1 MKNLDFK
8 KLAVLIGIIAAII
21 VTIILL
27 VVGIGKSN
35 KLSKDETEKVNN
47 YILNNI
53 IDLTEGYDSK
63 YKGKDALFA
72 SEKVQVDKLSPQLII
87 NSAIKYADIN
97 NWTTSIPSYKVNQAA
112 AQGFSKEKYSIYE
125 GEIIRKAIKELY
137 NIDFKNTN
145 AIDLLGYR
153 YNFYYLQDID
163 VYMKETKQIL
173 IDKDGYNIEHT
184 IVESKKKDDKLIVT
198 IAVAYTYNDGEKK
211 YYSNDENN
219 KNIIFESETDKS
231 EIIKDKINSFNKFKI
246 TFTQDNDNIYFE
258 SIEKLK

>member
-8 KLAVLIGIIAAII
+8 KLAVLIGIIAAI
-21 VTIILL
+21 VVAIILL

-35 KLSKDETEKVNN
+35 KLSKEETEKVNN
-47 YILNNI
+47 YITNNI
-53 IDLTEGYDSK
+53 IELTEGYDSK

-72 SEKVQVDKLSPQLII
+72 SEKVQVDKLSAQLLI
-87 NSAIKYADIN
+87 NSAIKYAEIN
-97 NWTTSIPSYKVNQAA
+97 EWTNSIPSYKVNQAA
-112 AQGFSKEKYSIYE
+112 AQGFSKQNYSIYE
-125 GEIIRKAIKELY
+125 GETIRKAIKELY

-173 IDKDGYNIEHT
+173 IDKDGYDIEYT
-184 IVESKKKDDKLIVT
+184 IVETKKKDDKLTVI
-198 IAVAYTYNDGEKK
+198 IAVAYTYNDGSKK

-219 KNIIFESETDKS
+219 TNIIFESETDNS
-231 EIIKDKINSFNKFKI
+231 EIIKDKINSFNKYKI
-246 TFTQDNDNIYFE
+246 IFSQDSERIYFE